1 MQTAERLHDHDRARH
16 EHDHDHGHDHR
27 REAAC
32 AWARAA
38 LLIGLGLYFVYNI
51 VSGNLANYINARFA
65 WLSVVAAALFLL
77 LGAAAVYRL
86 LRADRSHDHVHGGHD
101 HDHGAFSWGVI
112 AVVAVPL
119 ALGTLV
125 PSQPLGAS
133 AVGGSFNMDAVASGS
148 AMTFT
153 IAPLDRNVLDW
164 VRVFNATD
172 DLSALNGQEA
182 DVIGFVYYDDTMAN
196 DVFMVTRF
204 TISCC
209 VADSVAVGLP
219 VQWRDVPPLD
229 TWVRVLG
236 RFELGTFRGEQKPIL
251 RPTSVEVVEQ
261 PAHPY
266 LYP

>member
-1 MQTAERLHDHDRARH
+1 MQTAERPRDHDHD
-16 EHDHDHGHDHR
+16 HDHR
-27 REAAC
+27 RETTL

-38 LLIGLGLYFVYNI
+38 LLIGLGLYFIYNI
-51 VSGNLANYINARFA
+51 VSGSLANYINARFA
-65 WLSVVAAALFLL
+65 WLSAVAAALFLL

-86 LRADRSHDHVHGGHD
+86 LRHGHSHD
-101 HDHGAFSWGVI
+101 HDHDHEHSAFSWGVI

-119 ALGTLV
+119 ALGALV

-182 DVIGFVYYDDTMAN
+182 DVIGFVYYDDTMDD

>member
-1 MQTAERLHDHDRARH
+1 MQTAEHLHDHNRAH
-16 EHDHDHGHDHR
+16 QDHDHDHDHDHR
-27 REAAC
+27 REAAY

-51 VSGNLANYINARFA
+51 VSGNLANYINARFT

-77 LGAAAVYRL
+77 LGTAALYWR
-86 LRADRSHDHVHGGHD
+86 LRANHHHNHAHDD
-101 HDHGAFSWGVI
+101 HDHSTLSWGVI
-112 AVVAVPL
+112 VIAAVPL

-133 AVGGSFNMDAVASGS
+133 AVGGNFNMNAVASGS
-148 AMTFT
+148 AMAFT

-172 DLSALNGQEA
+172 DLSTLNGQEA
-182 DVIGFVYYDDTMAN
+182 DVIGFVYYDDTMAE
-196 DVFMVTRF
+196 DMFMVTRF

-219 VQWRDVPPLD
+219 VQWPDIPPLD
-229 TWVRVLG
+229 TWVRVMG

>member
-1 MQTAERLHDHDRARH
+1 MQAADHLHDNHDS
-16 EHDHDHGHDHR
+16 HDHDHDHR
-27 REAAC
+27 RAAVF

-51 VSGNLANYINARFA
+51 ASGSLANYINARFA
-65 WLSVVAAALFLL
+65 WLSYVAAALFLL
-77 LGAAAVYRL
+77 LGAASVIQQR
-86 LRADRSHDHVHGGHD
+86 RGSHNHAHDD
-101 HDHGAFSWGVI
+101 HDHGALSWGVL

-119 ALGTLV
+119 LLGTLV

-133 AVGGSFNMDAVASGS
+133 AIGGGVSMDAVTGGTVT
-148 AMTFT
+148 TFT
-153 IAPLDRNVLDW
+153 IPPLDRNVLDW
-164 VRVFNATD
+164 MRVFNASD

-182 DVIGFVYYDDTMAN
+182 DVIGFVYRDDTMAD
-196 DVFMVTRF
+196 DVFLVTRF

-219 VQWRDVPPLD
+219 TQWDDIPPLD
-229 TWVRVLG
+229 TWVRVRG
-236 RFELGTFRGEQKPIL
+236 RFELGTFQGEPKPIL